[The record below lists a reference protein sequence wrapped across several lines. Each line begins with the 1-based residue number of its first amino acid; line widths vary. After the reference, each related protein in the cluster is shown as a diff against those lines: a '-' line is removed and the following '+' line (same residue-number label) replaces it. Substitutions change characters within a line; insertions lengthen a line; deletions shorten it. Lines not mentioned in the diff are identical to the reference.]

1 MLMDMSYTLGMNKR
15 TIGKYIGSDPN
26 FKYQSCIILE
36 ESNEKFLVLFSSDE
50 HLGSLEVELN
60 KDDVFLS

>member
-1 MLMDMSYTLGMNKR
+1 MDISYTLGMNKR

-36 ESNEKFLVLFSSDE
+36 EGNEKFLVLFSSDE

>member
-1 MLMDMSYTLGMNKR
+1 MDISYTLGMNKR

>member
-1 MLMDMSYTLGMNKR
+1 MLMDISYTLGMNKR

-50 HLGSLEVELN
+50 HLGSLGLN
-60 KDDVFLS
+60 

>member
-1 MLMDMSYTLGMNKR
+1 MLMDISYTLGMNKR

>member
-1 MLMDMSYTLGMNKR
+1 MSMDTFYTLGKNKKAS
-15 TIGKYIGSDPN
+15 GKYIGSDPN

-60 KDDVFLS
+60 KDDVFIS